1 MSFLVLFIHVGNFT
15 TLATCSLRYTHKKV
29 DVLIGGIFGIDIF
42 HLNSVVIVKS

>member
-1 MSFLVLFIHVGNFT
+1 MSEILLRSRRAVFAIHI
-15 TLATCSLRYTHKKV
+15 KKV